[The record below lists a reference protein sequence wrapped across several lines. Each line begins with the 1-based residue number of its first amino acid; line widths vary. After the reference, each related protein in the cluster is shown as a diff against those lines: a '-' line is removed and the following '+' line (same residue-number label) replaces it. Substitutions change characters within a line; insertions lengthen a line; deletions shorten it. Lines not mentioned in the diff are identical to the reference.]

1 MLARREHSAFEIRQ
15 KLKRKGF
22 ASDAIGEVLQQLQQS
37 DWQSDARFTEAY
49 IRSRRNRGYGPV
61 RIALELK
68 ERGIAEALY
77 QAQLHATDEH
87 WLDALRDEY
96 QRKYRGSAIAD
107 FAERAKRMRFL
118 QYRGFTLDAIHKVID
133 EVVQV

>member
-15 KLKRKGF
+15 KLRQKGF
-22 ASDAIGEVLQQLQQS
+22 AGEAIEAALERLQAA
-37 DWQSDARFTEAY
+37 DWQSDERFTEAY

-77 QAQLHATDEH
+77 STHLHARDDTWVE
-87 WLDALRDEY
+87 ALRDEY
-96 QRKYRGSAIAD
+96 RRKYRGTVVAD
-107 FAERAKRMRFL
+107 FEERAKRMRFL
-118 QYRGFTLDAIHKVID
+118 QYRGFTLEAIHKVMD
-133 EVVQV
+133 ELE